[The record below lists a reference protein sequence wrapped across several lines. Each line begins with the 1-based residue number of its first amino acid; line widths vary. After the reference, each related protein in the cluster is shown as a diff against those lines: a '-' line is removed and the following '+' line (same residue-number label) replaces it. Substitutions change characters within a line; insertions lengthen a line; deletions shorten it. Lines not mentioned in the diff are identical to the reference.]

1 MHLRKVIYIERSSTG
16 SQRPLPERNPQVMKT
31 PPTKPRDLFAELNAV
46 DLTQLEA
53 PKEKVKKGEV
63 VIGIMGDMSK
73 RLLHL
78 RRVAGAKIQPLHA
91 ELERLS
97 AEHTAFHT
105 NGGKCGHQG
114 KECEE
119 FGQKISGI
127 MTQFQAS
134 KQEYEHWDK
143 MFWTSIHLEFPELDE
158 HASLAYKEGFQV
170 VYRKDTTTNVT
181 SPIGLLLRLL
191 S

>member
-1 MHLRKVIYIERSSTG
+1 
-16 SQRPLPERNPQVMKT
+16 MKT
-31 PPTKPRDLFAELNAV
+31 PPTKPRDLFAELTAV

-53 PKEKVKKGEV
+53 PTEKVKKGEV

-78 RRVAGAKIQPLHA
+78 RRVAGAKIKPLNS
-91 ELERLS
+91 ELERLTL
-97 AEHTAFHT
+97 EHAKFHES
-105 NGGKCGHQG
+105 GGKCGHQG

-119 FGQKISGI
+119 FGQKISGLI
-127 MTQFQAS
+127 TQLQAC
-134 KQEYEHWDK
+134 KQEYEHWDQ

-170 VYRKDTTTNVT
+170 VYRKNASSNDD
-181 SPIGLLLRLL
+181 SPLGLLFRFF